1 MIYVMII
8 LRDIM
13 IIYSYMIIDLSQSA
27 MLILNDPD
35 MIC

>member
-1 MIYVMII
+1 MIYVMIT